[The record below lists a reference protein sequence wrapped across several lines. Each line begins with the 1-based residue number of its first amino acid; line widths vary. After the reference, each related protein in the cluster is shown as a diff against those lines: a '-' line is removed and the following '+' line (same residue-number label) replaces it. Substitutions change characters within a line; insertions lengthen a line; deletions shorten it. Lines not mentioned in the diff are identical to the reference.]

1 MASKI
6 AQDLKIARHGSANSQ
21 HAPKRPQHRP
31 TGIWGYGA
39 TTRRQPRRRGAPGR
53 PRGGWGEI
61 LSSDRVNVSR
71 KLGGERELSS
81 NGSYVTRSRASGLSG
96 EAEGFL
102 EGGKPEAQGK
112 AMRTSLIAST
122 SSLITVPR
130 ASGLHPRPR
139 GLILSLRQMMG
150 PMRWHSSVSM
160 ALRIRGLQKLKTKN
174 YNSGAQSGV
183 WSLEGLLS
191 TPRKVQGAVV
201 ITATCYTLFTSSR
214 GFKGARGE

>member
-1 MASKI
+1 MTHTFFLLPFFQPPSSPYPRPWTWRGGFASGQTAQDGPRWLQEGLRALKMASKI

-31 TGIWGYGA
+31 TGIWGYGP

-71 KLGGERELSS
+71 KLGGERSYPRTS

-122 SSLITVPR
+122 LNLFPHHR
-130 ASGLHPRPR
+130 PSGLRPSSSPSWPHPQPPSDD
-139 GLILSLRQMMG
+139 GPDALAQLSIYG
-150 PMRWHSSVSM
+150 
-160 ALRIRGLQKLKTKN
+160 
-174 YNSGAQSGV
+174 
-183 WSLEGLLS
+183 S
-191 TPRKVQGAVV
+191 TD
-201 ITATCYTLFTSSR
+201 
-214 GFKGARGE
+214 